1 MDPKRSQNRR
11 FLVLAGVILALVPVG
26 FFAFLHEPPPP
37 PVVEVATPPAPLVE
51 PVETAPEPPRVEEL
65 KLGETTGEVE
75 VRRGAGDYEKAV
87 LGMVL
92 RKDDALRTG
101 DGRAKLSADGS
112 YEIDVEPFTSLEVGE
127 LTASLSRLL
136 LENGMLTADV
146 KAKDGRVVE
155 VAAKN
160 SDAVARTSDGA
171 FALSSNG
178 EGTVAVG
185 ARRGEVEFAAAGKA
199 VLLRAGQ
206 TSVALPS
213 SQPTDPVQ
221 VPTSLFLKVALP
233 SDGEINQNRLTVKG
247 TTSPGAHLIVAGR
260 RVTVSADGR
269 FSTVVKLR
277 EGKNALLVE
286 GRDVA
291 GNQVA
296 KRADLVVD
304 TTAPD
309 SRIPTE
315 DLWKKR

>member
-1 MDPKRSQNRR
+1 MSQRQAQNRR
-11 FLVLAGVILALVPVG
+11 FVLLAGLIVGLVPAGWFV
-26 FFAFLHEPPPP
+26 FLHEPPPP
-37 PVVEVATPPAPLVE
+37 VTPPVPPPVVVEAPAQE
-51 PVETAPEPPRVEEL
+51 PARVEVL
-65 KLGETTGEVE
+65 KLVDTTGAVE
-75 VRRGAGDYEKAV
+75 VRRGDGSFEPAV

-92 RKDDALRTG
+92 HQDDALRTG
-101 DGRAKLSADGS
+101 DGFARLSADGAF
-112 YEIDVEPFTSLEVGE
+112 EVDVEPHSTLEVGV

-136 LENGMLTADV
+136 LEHGMVTADV
-146 KAKDGRVVE
+146 KANDGRVVE
-155 VAAKN
+155 IAAKG

-206 TSVALPS
+206 QSVAKPAEAPS
-213 SQPTDPVQ
+213 EPEQ

-233 SDGEINQNRLTVKG
+233 AEGETNQKRIPISGATA
-247 TTSPGAHLIVAGR
+247 PGAQLVVAGR
-260 RVTVSADGR
+260 RVIVHADGR
-269 FSTVVKLR
+269 FSAVVHLR

-291 GNQVA
+291 GNQTS
-296 KRADLVVD
+296 KRTELVVD